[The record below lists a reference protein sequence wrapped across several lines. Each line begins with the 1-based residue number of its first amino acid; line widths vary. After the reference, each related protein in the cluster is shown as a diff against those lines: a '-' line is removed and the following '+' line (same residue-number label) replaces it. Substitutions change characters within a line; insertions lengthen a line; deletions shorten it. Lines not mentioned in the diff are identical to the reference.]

1 MSYSLKP
8 EEIYKEVGAELPP
21 HRYDLITLVMV
32 NLSTEEK
39 GSENELLGMLTE
51 LFSGKTLKE
60 KGDTLQNKYGVV
72 IDDGV
77 GKELADM
84 CNFSAYEREQGRAEG
99 IEKGKL
105 EVALGMLKEKLS
117 LDMIAR
123 ITKLP
128 TEKIIE
134 VATANGLSV
143 C

>member
-1 MSYSLKP
+1 M
-8 EEIYKEVGAELPP
+8 PP